1 VAVYPAAVG
10 EPAVPVPVDE
20 AVRHVD
26 LAKRRTPEQVWEQ
39 TAVARARR
47 AARARAGR
55 GPKPLG
61 R

>member
-1 VAVYPAAVG
+1 VVVG
-10 EPAVPVPVDE
+10 EPPAVVPLDE

-26 LAKRRTPEQVWEQ
+26 LAKRRTPEQVREQ

-47 AARARAGR
+47 AARARVGR
-55 GPKPLG
+55 GPRALG